1 MYKDISYFASEEII
15 SNQYMASS
23 YSVVS
28 LPNLN
33 IDKEF
38 TFNGNNFILTYNF
51 DSVYDYSNF
60 SLNLNLDNGI
70 DIKKK
75 VINNLEKFRTII
87 LDEYNGEI
95 GNLSILG
102 ELEFQDDL
110 LDSYKHKIPIT
121 NNNYDMTY
129 KLNVTALR
137 ANLTGVITDTI
148 PLSFEFN
155 YLLPNDYSIA
165 IYNLDKTIDEK
176 ITLRDSYYLNKV
188 SSNNGGTIIVS
199 ILSPDGSEFKKVGDY
214 KIYSVNEIKSSYTE
228 PTFTE
233 AVLPGYSVVTYN
245 DDDTINLYRKV
256 GFSSTDPNIY
266 LDAVL
271 FDTNYEDP
279 STGEMQY
286 LNAIHNKT
294 VGTYSI
300 IEDLVPFNYCYIYF
314 VNYDKDGVIYQM
326 NKADSSGHLVFTGR
340 EPITYEVSYDE
351 TSDSTKLIIR
361 NDFDYNIKN
370 QIIID
375 NIYYYFIDYTARA
388 TTYKAL
394 IPGNVIG
401 KQMNLSMTLYDEN
414 YDSYSIDC
422 EMKGNRYK
430 TYTFDINI

>member
-23 YSVVS
+23 YIVVS

-33 IDKEF
+33 FDNEF
-38 TFNGNNFILTYNF
+38 TFNGNNFILSYNF
-51 DSVYDYSNF
+51 ESVYDFSNF
-60 SLNLNLDNGI
+60 SLYLNLDNGV

-75 VINNLEKFRTII
+75 VINNLEKFGTII

-95 GNLSILG
+95 GNLSISG

-110 LDSYKHKIPIT
+110 LDSYKHKIPVT
-121 NNNYDMTY
+121 NNNYDMSY
-129 KLNVTALR
+129 KLNVTSLR

-148 PLSFEFN
+148 PLSFEFS

-165 IYNLDKTIDEK
+165 IYNQDKTIDEK

-188 SSNNGGTIIVS
+188 SSNNGGTITVS
-199 ILSPDGSEFKKVGDY
+199 ILNPDGSEFKKVRDY

-266 LDAVL
+266 LDVVL

-279 STGEMQY
+279 TTGEMQY

-340 EPITYEVSYDE
+340 EQ
-351 TSDSTKLIIR
+351 L
-361 NDFDYNIKN
+361 
-370 QIIID
+370 
-375 NIYYYFIDYTARA
+375 
-388 TTYKAL
+388 L
-394 IPGNVIG
+394 
-401 KQMNLSMTLYDEN
+401 
-414 YDSYSIDC
+414 
-422 EMKGNRYK
+422 MK
-430 TYTFDINI
+430 

>member
-1 MYKDISYFASEEII
+1 M
-15 SNQYMASS
+15 
-23 YSVVS
+23 
-28 LPNLN
+28 
-33 IDKEF
+33 
-38 TFNGNNFILTYNF
+38 
-51 DSVYDYSNF
+51 
-60 SLNLNLDNGI
+60 
-70 DIKKK
+70 
-75 VINNLEKFRTII
+75 
-87 LDEYNGEI
+87 
-95 GNLSILG
+95 
-102 ELEFQDDL
+102 
-110 LDSYKHKIPIT
+110 
-121 NNNYDMTY
+121 
-129 KLNVTALR
+129 
-137 ANLTGVITDTI
+137 
-148 PLSFEFN
+148 
-155 YLLPNDYSIA
+155 
-165 IYNLDKTIDEK
+165 
-176 ITLRDSYYLNKV
+176 
-188 SSNNGGTIIVS
+188 
-199 ILSPDGSEFKKVGDY
+199 
-214 KIYSVNEIKSSYTE
+214 
-228 PTFTE
+228 
-233 AVLPGYSVVTYN
+233 PGYSVVTYN

-266 LDAVL
+266 LDAIL

-279 STGEMQY
+279 TTGEMQY

-361 NDFDYNIKN
+361 NDFDYSIKN

-401 KQMNLSMTLYDEN
+401 KQMNLSMTLYDEY
-414 YDSYSIDC
+414 YDFYSIDC
-422 EMKGNRYK
+422 EMKGNQYK

>member
-1 MYKDISYFASEEII
+1 MILALGVVFNEFSNNVLSYLSMLRYL
-15 SNQYMASS
+15 NK
-23 YSVVS
+23 S
-28 LPNLN
+28 LIDFN
-33 IDKEF
+33 ICRLSCIYLALQ
-38 TFNGNNFILTYNF
+38 TYILF
-51 DSVYDYSNF
+51 
-60 SLNLNLDNGI
+60 L
-70 DIKKK
+70 
-75 VINNLEKFRTII
+75 
-87 LDEYNGEI
+87 
-95 GNLSILG
+95 
-102 ELEFQDDL
+102 
-110 LDSYKHKIPIT
+110 KHLIYY
-121 NNNYDMTY
+121 NNYDMSY
-129 KLNVTALR
+129 KLNVTSLR

-165 IYNLDKTIDEK
+165 IYNQDKTIDEK

-188 SSNNGGTIIVS
+188 SSNNGGTITVS
-199 ILSPDGSEFKKVGDY
+199 ILNPDGSEFKKVRDY

-266 LDAVL
+266 LDAIL

-279 STGEMQY
+279 TTGEMQY

-361 NDFDYNIKN
+361 NDFDYSIKN

-401 KQMNLSMTLYDEN
+401 KQMNLSMTLYDEY
-414 YDSYSIDC
+414 YDFYSIDC
-422 EMKGNRYK
+422 EMKGNQYK